1 MKFNYLSL
9 EKSTSYSYFVIPKQ
23 LVKDPKFKKISTDAK
38 LLYSLLMDRA
48 SLSISN
54 GWIDDSNHVYI
65 IYSTKEIMEDLGCSI
80 NSVTKFFKE
89 LTTFGLVEKI
99 RQGLNR
105 PDLIYVKD
113 FTEEIK
119 DEESLNSIE
128 SAGSSDSQNLG
139 IRIHKNCE
147 SSFTKI
153 VNQDSQKLGTNKTDI
168 NNTKKNKTNSSG
180 SSTKLKVS
188 DISEESCFSETAATA
203 DIISSV
209 FDEKDISLSG
219 KYFVNKWKSMNCSL
233 DLIRLA
239 IQDNLFRKDKLQL
252 KHVDATLTEWFES
265 GITSTDEA
273 TVYMQKQHEANKCA
287 YRKEQSSTKRNV
299 LKTGAEAGIK
309 ADSYIKPEETLIMN
323 DAENEYSDAIFDLFS
338 EVGINSV

>member
-48 SLSISN
+48 SLSIRN
-54 GWIDDSNHVYI
+54 GWIDDNNHVYI
-65 IYSTKEIMEDLGCSI
+65 YYTNNEIIEDLGCSK
-80 NSVTKFFKE
+80 NTVTKLMQE
-89 LTTFGLVEKI
+89 LVSIGLVEKI
-99 RQGLNR
+99 KQGLNR
-105 PDLIYVKD
+105 PDKIYVKD
-113 FTEEIK
+113 FTDEI
-119 DEESLNSIE
+119 ETESSENSIKSTVLPE
-128 SAGSSDSQNLG
+128 SQNLG
-139 IRIHKNCE
+139 VRNP
-147 SSFTKI
+147 KI
-153 VNQDSQKLGTNKTDI
+153 WDSGIPLFVNQESQNLGANKTDI